1 MSAIA
6 HHCVLASSLCGLPLG
21 NGEHFPLS
29 SRGVRLF
36 LARIGYVIK
45 NIPTGTGNGVAVE
58 WASLPEETQIA
69 LIQRSHGI
77 VPEDGPDA
85 AAWAAYGRKSVVVQ
99 ADAERAFAA
108 MVQFEQLLADGLTI
122 GEATAEVCR
131 ETGRSRPTIERMRAK
146 IRDVPRANWLPALS
160 GKYETCGR
168 HRTDTSDE
176 AWTYFL
182 SLLKGSAARYTVAA
196 AYRDTAKFAELLGCP
211 WPSYATILGRWKE
224 IPAGERALI
233 KSGIRAHDKTIPP
246 MVRTVAHLQAM
257 QIVNLDGRQA
267 DFFVRWNDG
276 TVSRP
281 IVIAIQDVY
290 SRMMLG
296 WRFAKTE
303 DSDTTKAVILDV
315 IDRYGIFDELRT
327 DNGRAFT
334 SKKIAGGAGHSFR
347 GKKTGNNPEEI
358 LGILAWI
365 GCKFGTS
372 KPRRGQSKPIERGF
386 RDVAEQIDARF
397 EFKGAYCGHRP
408 DAKPEDFT
416 GAPIA
421 IDDAEA
427 IYNRELR
434 EHNERAGRRTEMGKG
449 KKSLETVFNE
459 SFKHRIR
466 KCLTAT
472 QRRYF
477 LCDRVFLKPN
487 KDNGA
492 LTSKDFV
499 WWSREHEDVLLQH
512 RHGKVAV
519 LFDPNDR
526 SKPVMVLDTKGDLLI
541 EALPCLEK
549 GRFDSTEDARQHER
563 AKAQIKKADQKALK
577 ARKLMTAAQL
587 TAAQRRVDA
596 SRPPPAEPVSEI
608 NVTAPVFGAPGP
620 KPKTAPKAKGGTVA
634 RFEQQPDVFE
644 SSVGRGLDIYERALK
659 ARRA

>member
-1 MSAIA
+1 
-6 HHCVLASSLCGLPLG
+6 
-21 NGEHFPLS
+21 
-29 SRGVRLF
+29 
-36 LARIGYVIK
+36 
-45 NIPTGTGNGVAVE
+45 
-58 WASLPEETQIA
+58 
-69 LIQRSHGI
+69 
-77 VPEDGPDA
+77 
-85 AAWAAYGRKSVVVQ
+85 
-99 ADAERAFAA
+99 
-108 MVQFEQLLADGLTI
+108 
-122 GEATAEVCR
+122 
-131 ETGRSRPTIERMRAK
+131 
-146 IRDVPRANWLPALS
+146 
-160 GKYETCGR
+160 
-168 HRTDTSDE
+168 
-176 AWTYFL
+176 
-182 SLLKGSAARYTVAA
+182 
-196 AYRDTAKFAELLGCP
+196 
-211 WPSYATILGRWKE
+211 
-224 IPAGERALI
+224 
-233 KSGIRAHDKTIPP
+233 
-246 MVRTVAHLQAM
+246 MVRTIAHLQAM

-281 IVIAIQDVY
+281 IVIAIQDVH

-334 SKKIAGGAGHSFR
+334 SKKIAGGAGHRFR
-347 GKKTGNNPEEI
+347 GKKTASNTEEI
-358 LGILAWI
+358 RGILAWI

-372 KPRRGQSKPIERGF
+372 KPAHGQSKPIERGF

-449 KKSLETVFNE
+449 KKSFETVFNE

-466 KCLTAT
+466 KCLTAA

-477 LCDRVFLKPN
+477 LYDRALLKPN
-487 KDNGA
+487 KDTGA
-492 LTSKDFV
+492 LKSKGFT
-499 WWSREHEDVLLQH
+499 WWSRDHQDVLLQNSH
-512 RHGKVAV
+512 RKVAV
-519 LFDPNDR
+519 LFDPSDR
-526 SKPVMVLDTKGDLLI
+526 SKPVMVLDTDGNLLV

-549 GRFDSTEDARQHER
+549 GRFDDTKDARQVAR
-563 AKAQIKKADQKALK
+563 ANAQIKKADQKALK
-577 ARKLMTAAQL
+577 ARGLKTMTELAAIQK
-587 TAAQRRVDA
+587 RVHA
-596 SRPPPAEPVSEI
+596 SKPLPVEPVSEI

-634 RFEQQPDVFE
+634 RFEPQRDGFE
-644 SSVGRGLDIYERALK
+644 SSISRGLDMLERARK